1 MRKKT
6 SRFLRSLSVILSAAV
21 LAGSFTPA
29 VQTVSAQSTDID
41 FISSDEE
48 VTSSDTDISLEDI
61 DENTDAS
68 AEAAPDTDIPD
79 ISQDSSGTSIE
90 NESPASS
97 QTEDEDTFT
106 SGDSDE
112 TAENLDYILGRPM
125 TEEERQ
131 AQLAPMQTLTTFTP
145 EEEVNSDFS
154 VSLCDIFPESYDS
167 REQNLIT
174 SVKNQNPFGICWA
187 FSLLSTAE
195 TSLLTRGLG
204 TWDLSEEH
212 LAYFLSHRT
221 DDPLGNTPDDHFIH
235 QTNYHNGGNGM
246 IASFFLSTW
255 SGMAT
260 EDQVPLPTDNSHIR
274 DLSSSMIPDSSLAY
288 DTSVYLEDAVFSAYD
303 ANRVKLL
310 ISEYGSVSTMIYM
323 DNSGKYYCPDT
334 AASCYPFD
342 GVVNH
347 AVTLIGWDDNYKKE
361 KWRSHCQ
368 YRQP

>member
-1 MRKKT
+1 
-6 SRFLRSLSVILSAAV
+6 
-21 LAGSFTPA
+21 
-29 VQTVSAQSTDID
+29 
-41 FISSDEE
+41 
-48 VTSSDTDISLEDI
+48 
-61 DENTDAS
+61 
-68 AEAAPDTDIPD
+68 
-79 ISQDSSGTSIE
+79 
-90 NESPASS
+90 
-97 QTEDEDTFT
+97 
-106 SGDSDE
+106 
-112 TAENLDYILGRPM
+112 
-125 TEEERQ
+125 
-131 AQLAPMQTLTTFTP
+131 
-145 EEEVNSDFS
+145 
-154 VSLCDIFPESYDS
+154 
-167 REQNLIT
+167 
-174 SVKNQNPFGICWA
+174 
-187 FSLLSTAE
+187 
-195 TSLLTRGLG
+195 
-204 TWDLSEEH
+204 
-212 LAYFLSHRT
+212 
-221 DDPLGNTPDDHFIH
+221 
-235 QTNYHNGGNGM
+235 M

-303 ANRVKLL
+303 ADRVKLL

>member
-1 MRKKT
+1 M
-6 SRFLRSLSVILSAAV
+6 
-21 LAGSFTPA
+21 
-29 VQTVSAQSTDID
+29 
-41 FISSDEE
+41 
-48 VTSSDTDISLEDI
+48 TSSDTDISLEDI

-303 ANRVKLL
+303 ADRVKLL

-361 KWRSHCQ
+361 NFSSNSECNNRRRMDCQ
-368 YRQP
+368 KQLRNFLGRRWIFLYFL

>member
-6 SRFLRSLSVILSAAV
+6 PRFLRSLSVILSAAV

-68 AEAAPDTDIPD
+68 AEAAPDTDI
-79 ISQDSSGTSIE
+79 QDSSGTSIE

-195 TSLLTRGLG
+195 TPQMT
-204 TWDLSEEH
+204 
-212 LAYFLSHRT
+212 
-221 DDPLGNTPDDHFIH
+221 I
-235 QTNYHNGGNGM
+235 
-246 IASFFLSTW
+246 LSTRPIIITVE
-255 SGMAT
+255 MA
-260 EDQVPLPTDNSHIR
+260 
-274 DLSSSMIPDSSLAY
+274 
-288 DTSVYLEDAVFSAYD
+288 
-303 ANRVKLL
+303 
-310 ISEYGSVSTMIYM
+310 
-323 DNSGKYYCPDT
+323 
-334 AASCYPFD
+334 
-342 GVVNH
+342 
-347 AVTLIGWDDNYKKE
+347 
-361 KWRSHCQ
+361 
-368 YRQP
+368 